1 MKTRGKIEQ
10 LWRQEKY
17 HVMMHS
23 QQHYNHIRAM
33 LKSTPTYA
41 EVESAI
47 NEALS
52 QSPTMGSMIN
62 CYDHMWDYFK
72 SKATDAEKQHA
83 QYLKHAFQQQQ
94 VSFDVLLTFIKSLA
108 DRYHVHY
115 LQQSHILQQRPHQ

>member
-23 QQHYNHIRAM
+23 QKHYNHIRAM

-47 NEALS
+47 NGALS

-62 CYDHMWDYFK
+62 CYDHM
-72 SKATDAEKQHA
+72 
-83 QYLKHAFQQQQ
+83 
-94 VSFDVLLTFIKSLA
+94 
-108 DRYHVHY
+108 
-115 LQQSHILQQRPHQ
+115 